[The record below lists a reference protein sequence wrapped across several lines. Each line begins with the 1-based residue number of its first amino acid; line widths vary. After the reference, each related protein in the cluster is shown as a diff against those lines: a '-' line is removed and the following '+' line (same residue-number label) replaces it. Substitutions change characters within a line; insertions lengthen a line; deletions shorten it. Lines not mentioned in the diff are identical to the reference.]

1 MTRLSNGVN
10 MDSSKNKSNYMHLA
24 IAITGAS
31 GSIYGKRLVSVC
43 REAGIHVHLIISEAG
58 RKVYRLELGEE
69 PEDLVSSTVQLYHC
83 KDYGARIASGSFPLK
98 GLIVIPCSMGTLG
111 AIAHGIS
118 GNLIHRC
125 ADVCLKEG
133 RRIILVPRE
142 TPLNRI
148 HLNNML
154 QLAEAGATILPA
166 MPGFYHNPKSIGD
179 LVDFIVAR
187 VLSQLGIKQDLHEPW
202 DGLI

>member
-1 MTRLSNGVN
+1 MTRLCNGVN
-10 MDSSKNKSNYMHLA
+10 MDSLKNKSNSIHLA

-69 PEDLVSSTVQLYHC
+69 PEDLVSSTVQLYDY

-98 GLIVIPCSMGTLG
+98 GLVIIPCSMGTLG

-154 QLAEAGATILPA
+154 HLAEAGATILPA